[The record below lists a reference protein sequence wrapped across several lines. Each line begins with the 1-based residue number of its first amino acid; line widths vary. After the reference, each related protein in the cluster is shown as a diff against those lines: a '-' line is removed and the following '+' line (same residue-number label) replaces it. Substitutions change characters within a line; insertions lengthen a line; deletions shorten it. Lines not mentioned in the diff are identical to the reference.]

1 MSDESMEEAVQEAAR
16 LLGLRAEPSA
26 DFVRTLGQ
34 SIQRAAYQRI
44 GRPRPSFDQV
54 VIELRRLVRLL
65 CRTLVPVQP
74 RAAFVSALQHDLE
87 ETAHELL
94 LARQER
100 VWWLLI
106 GGMLGTV
113 LSLLGLLAALLL
125 RRRNGRMH
133 AKKPV
138 SAG

>member
-1 MSDESMEEAVQEAAR
+1 MEEAVQEAAR
-16 LLGLRAEPSA
+16 LLVSRAEPSD

-44 GRPRPSFDQV
+44 GRPRPSFDQM
-54 VIELRRLVRLL
+54 VIELRKLVRLL

-74 RAAFVSALQHDLE
+74 RSAFVRNLQQDLE

-94 LARQER
+94 LVRQER

-106 GGMLGTV
+106 GGVLGTV
-113 LSLLGLLAALLL
+113 ISLLGLLAALFL

-138 SAG
+138 AG

>member
-16 LLGLRAEPSA
+16 LLGARAEPSD

-44 GRPRPSFDQV
+44 GRPKPTFDQM
-54 VIELRRLVRLL
+54 VIELRKLVRLL
-65 CRTLVPVQP
+65 CRTLVPVEP
-74 RAAFVSALQHDLE
+74 RPVFVRILQQDLE
-87 ETAHELL
+87 ETAHEFL

-106 GGMLGTV
+106 GGVLGTL

-133 AKKPV
+133 VKKPV
-138 SAG
+138 GAG

>member
-16 LLGLRAEPSA
+16 LFGSRAEPNA

-44 GRPRPSFDQV
+44 GRPRPSFDQM
-54 VIELRRLVRLL
+54 VIELRKLVRLL

-74 RAAFVSALQHDLE
+74 RSAFVCTLQQDLAD
-87 ETAHELL
+87 TAQELL
-94 LARQER
+94 VVRQER

-106 GGMLGTV
+106 GGALGTL
-113 LSLLGLLAALLL
+113 LSLLGLLAALSL
-125 RRRNGRMH
+125 RRRNGRMQ
-133 AKKPV
+133 AKKP
-138 SAG
+138 AGAG

>member
-16 LLGLRAEPSA
+16 LLGPRAEPSD

-44 GRPRPSFDQV
+44 GRPRPSFDQM
-54 VIELRRLVRLL
+54 VIELRKLVRLL
-65 CRTLVPVQP
+65 CKTLAPVQP
-74 RAAFVSALQHDLE
+74 RSAFVRNLQQDLE

-94 LARQER
+94 LVRQER
-100 VWWLLI
+100 VWWLLL
-106 GGMLGTV
+106 GGVLGTL

-125 RRRNGRMH
+125 RRKNGRLH
-133 AKKPV
+133 AKKLV
-138 SAG
+138 GAG